1 MNSEEPPA
9 LGPIDQGPSDGR
21 WETDPPETANPPVN
35 VREYIRDATLEELR
49 YRQRMDFISEM
60 EDFFQW
66 LVTYGNRLDTNAPE
80 GHERSTATNYLK
92 RLTRL
97 FPIFWK
103 QNGGYTLQFTKEMG
117 DWYVSQLR
125 DDAVVKRNGQP
136 YSASSK
142 RKQICALLNFYRFR
156 WDQREG
162 PSWEPFTL
170 FDSDGEPRVAD
181 PIQLSERSLIREA
194 ALEYKT
200 VKRYNNCT
208 PEERDRIRAELAQ
221 RLGKPKDD
229 VKKADWEEVNQCWK
243 WPSIILSG
251 LDTALRPIE
260 VERAKMSWLKLSVP
274 RIEVP
279 KEDAAKN
286 SETWEVPITE
296 RTARALRQWKRQRSA
311 LPKYDDSNRIW
322 LTREGNPY
330 SSGPLGRNL
339 RRIMDEAGI
348 DYSDRDISWYS
359 FRHSLAT
366 YLAMTTDD
374 IEEVRQQM
382 RHKRLES
389 TLGYID
395 PPEEKVRDNLNS
407 IN

>member
-1 MNSEEPPA
+1 MNPEESTAPSI
-9 LGPIDQGPSDGR
+9 IDQGPSDGR
-21 WETDPPETANPPVN
+21 WGTEPPETSNPPVN
-35 VREYIRDATLEELR
+35 VQEYIRDATLEELQH
-49 YRQRMDFISEM
+49 RQRLDFVSEM
-60 EDFFQW
+60 ECFFQW
-66 LVTYGNRLDTNAPE
+66 LVTYGNKLNPNDPE
-80 GHERSTATNYLK
+80 GHERSTAENYLK
-92 RLTRL
+92 RLSRM
-97 FPIFWK
+97 FPVFWR
-103 QNGGYTLQFTKEMG
+103 QNGRYTLQFTKEMG

-125 DDAVVKRNGQP
+125 DDAIVKGNSQP
-136 YSASSK
+136 YSSSSK

-156 WDQREG
+156 WDRREG
-162 PSWEPFTL
+162 PNWEPFTL
-170 FDSDGEPRVAD
+170 FYSDGGSRVAD
-181 PIQLSERSLIREA
+181 PIELDERPLIREA

-200 VKRYNNCT
+200 VKRYNNCS

-229 VKKADWEEVNQCWK
+229 VTKADWTEVNRCWK
-243 WPSIILSG
+243 WPSIILMG

-260 VERAKMSWLKLSVP
+260 VKRAKMSWLKLSVP
-274 RIEVP
+274 RIEIP

-311 LPKYDDSNRIW
+311 LPKYDDTNKIW

-330 SSGPLGRNL
+330 SSGPLSRNL
-339 RRIMDEAGI
+339 RRIMDEADI
-348 DYSDRDISWYS
+348 EYSDRDISWYS
-359 FRHSLAT
+359 LRHSLAT
-366 YLAMTTDD
+366 HLAMKTDN

-382 RHKRLES
+382 RHKHLES

-395 PPEEKVRDNLNS
+395 PPGQEVRSNLNS